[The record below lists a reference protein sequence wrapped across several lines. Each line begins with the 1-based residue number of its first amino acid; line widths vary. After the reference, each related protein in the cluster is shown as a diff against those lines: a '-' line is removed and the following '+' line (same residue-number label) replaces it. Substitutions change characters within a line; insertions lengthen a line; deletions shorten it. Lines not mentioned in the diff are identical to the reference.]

1 MNHFL
6 EPAGKQPL
14 NHFLSAVETDQDR
27 LNNPHEACTILR
39 PSAMDTPHNTPSGGD
54 HVLYPGEFDTQ
65 RLRLGSKRSFGG
77 RADDWSMDL
86 FYDDLPLQ
94 IQTPW
99 MTNVFGLSKY
109 DQPHSGRTAYSM
121 SFELSKDSEVAD
133 FHRFLAD
140 FEGWFQTQLKEM
152 GIVLP
157 FFSSIRQPKNPQ
169 YNPTLRV
176 KLKTK
181 FENFDVAVWE
191 NRLRV
196 KWPIGEERVRHGE
209 KARLIL
215 QLMPIWCAGGRV
227 GTSWKLTG
235 LQKQA
240 HSNFRQAEPG
250 FRKES
255 FVPEPV
261 FRE

>member
-1 MNHFL
+1 MTQNPLKISFDL
-6 EPAGKQPL
+6 PTELPARHSSG
-14 NHFLSAVETDQDR
+14 HVHS
-27 LNNPHEACTILR
+27 HEGR
-39 PSAMDTPHNTPSGGD
+39 DDVN
-54 HVLYPGEFDTQ
+54 VLYPDEFDTK
-65 RLRLGSKRSFGG
+65 RLRLGSKRSFGKG
-77 RADDWSMDL
+77 PDDWSMDL

-121 SFELSKDSEVAD
+121 SFELSQDSEVAD
-133 FHRFLAD
+133 FHRFLRD
-140 FEGWFQTQLKEM
+140 FEDWFKAQLGEM
-152 GIVLP
+152 GITLP
-157 FFSSIRQPKNPQ
+157 FFSSIRPSKNSQ

-209 KARLIL
+209 KSRLIL
-215 QLMPIWCAGGRV
+215 QLMPIWSAGGRV
-227 GTSWKLTG
+227 GTSWKLVG
-235 LQKQA
+235 LQKQGNTA
-240 HSNFRQAEPG
+240 FRQPEAG
-250 FRKES
+250 FHKEH
-255 FVPEPV
+255 FMPEPV